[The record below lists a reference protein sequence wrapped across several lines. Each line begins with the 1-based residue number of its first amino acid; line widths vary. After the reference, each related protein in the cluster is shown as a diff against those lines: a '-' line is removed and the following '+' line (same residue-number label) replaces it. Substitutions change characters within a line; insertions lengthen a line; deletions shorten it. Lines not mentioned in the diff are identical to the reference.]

1 MVAIRGAREVDN
13 TTQFKLFTR
22 SDFLEA
28 LARERNNCG
37 SFKIRYAVSPTSYEI
52 FKNTLAR
59 AYFPTSPSLQS
70 NQLSGWFQTTF
81 PLK

>member
-59 AYFPTSPSLQS
+59 EHISLHPPRFNLINFQGGSKQLFP
-70 NQLSGWFQTTF
+70 
-81 PLK
+81 